1 MMEIRM
7 ARGDLETRTIK
18 LKTKSGEVY
27 GMYPNDIYFT
37 VKKNAND
44 HDYIFQKRLSNDT
57 IVYVGQGEYRFTIQ
71 PEDTDGL
78 PFGTYEFDIEVVKSD
93 TTNVKKTFCGTLV
106 LAKEVTHHYN
116 EVSGNE

>member
-18 LKTKSGEVY
+18 LKTRSGEVY

-57 IVYVGQGEYRFTIQ
+57 IIYTNLGEYKFSTQ
-71 PEDTDGL
+71 PEDTNGL
-78 PFGTYEFDIEVVKSD
+78 PFGTYEFDIEVVED
-93 TTNVKKTFCGTLV
+93 EEVKKTFCGTLV